1 VIRSWEAVKARI
13 NHCRRCETDH
23 VRQLVVPTGH
33 KRHPPYSPP
42 RPTRLLFVSV
52 APPWGGSYF
61 WDETQADTLRAG
73 LFAALTTAGY
83 PVATPDEFCEQGFF
97 MVPAVKCPSCHNGK
111 DARPAAGAVTNCAP
125 FLREQCAIIA
135 PERILALGQAAMDS
149 LAGHSGYRRLAHWG
163 RIDSTRGGSCLRVV
177 TFPCRERILPEP
189 EDTESSGTLSPTFE
203 PCLMGMAGKNE
214 RGLPGLGNKT

>member
-1 VIRSWEAVKARI
+1 MIRSWEAVKARI

-23 VRQLVVPTGH
+23 VRHLVVPAGH
-33 KRHPPYSPP
+33 KRHPPCSPP

-73 LFAALTTAGY
+73 LFAALTKAGY

-97 MVPAVKCPSCHNGK
+97 MVPGVKCPSCHNGK
-111 DARPAAGAVTNCAP
+111 DARPSAGAVANCAP

-149 LAGHSGYRRLAHWG
+149 LAGAFGLRITGTLGKDRTHPWRVMLAG
-163 RIDSTRGGSCLRVV
+163 RHVPV
-177 TFPCRERILPEP
+177 
-189 EDTESSGTLSPTFE
+189 SGTYF
-203 PCLMGMAGKNE
+203 AGTRRHRKFGDIIADIRNMLE
-214 RGLPGLGNKT
+214 GEGWGKL